1 MRAARLRI
9 GHTTI
14 LSASVDHQHHG
25 EQQNDRQHDAL
36 GHELHTLP
44 ALCRR
49 ARIQTPLIPGK
60 RQLVLYSRKSPL
72 TTVLMGNNRTD
83 YQT

>member
-9 GHTTI
+9 GRTTI

-44 ALCRR
+44 AFCRR
-49 ARIQTPLIPGK
+49 TRIQMPLIPGN
-60 RQLVLYSRKSPL
+60 RQFSLFVMP
-72 TTVLMGNNRTD
+72 TPTNCTD
-83 YQT
+83 GQ